1 VNVLDPAYLH
11 ADSSTMGMLSELRAR
26 DPQAAARS
34 AVLTLALFAGVVTG
48 LTKYQQASA
57 SSAAY
62 VAGWVTVLML
72 VAAATVHVLVDPV
85 RLDRWLS
92 GTVTAVGGVVTASVL
107 NLLTL
112 DTSAAAQAFLAFPV
126 LWAAAHLRQAAVV
139 LVTCAALWAD
149 CVVLLQLRSLAEAA
163 PDLLFFG
170 AVLVV
175 PAVMLTRANGVR
187 DRLVEALQEQAAVD
201 PLTGLVNRR
210 SFDDALETTLQR
222 PVDGGTALVL
232 IDVDSFKTIND
243 SHGHP
248 VGDAVLVH
256 LAEVL
261 REQIRMDDAVLS
273 RLGGDELAVLLSNCT
288 PEVAA
293 RRAEELLLAVRS
305 TPLAL
310 TDGTL
315 LSLSISLG
323 VAHVPEQQGDLSS
336 LYHEADVALYDA
348 KRGGRGRVGVS
359 GVSVEIPV
367 PARGGV
373 LGSAVP
379 VR

>member
-1 VNVLDPAYLH
+1 VNVLGPAYLR
-11 ADSSTMGMLSELRAR
+11 ADTSTMGMLSELRAR

-62 VAGWVTVLML
+62 VAGWVTVLVL
-72 VAAATVHVLVDPV
+72 VAAAAVHLLVDPV
-85 RLDRWLS
+85 RLDGWLS
-92 GTVTAVGGVVTASVL
+92 GTGIAVGGVLTASVL

-126 LWAAAHLRQAAVV
+126 LWSAAHLRRAAVV
-139 LVTCAALWAD
+139 LVTGAAVWAD
-149 CVVLLQLRSLAEAA
+149 SVVLLQLRSLAEAA

-187 DRLVEALQEQAAVD
+187 DRLVEELKQQAAVD

-210 SFDDALETTLQR
+210 SFDEALETTLRR
-222 PVDGGTALVL
+222 PVGAGTALVL

-261 REQIRMDDAVLS
+261 REHIRTDDAVLS
-273 RLGGDELAVLLSNCT
+273 RLGGDELAVLLRNCT
-288 PEVAA
+288 PEVAE
-293 RRAEELLLAVRS
+293 RRAGDLLLAVRS
-305 TPLAL
+305 TPLDL

-323 VAHVPEQQGDLSS
+323 VAHVPEQQGDLTS
-336 LYHEADVALYDA
+336 LYHQADVALYDA

-359 GVSVEIPV
+359 GASEETPL

-373 LGSAVP
+373 LGSAAP

>member
-1 VNVLDPAYLH
+1 
-11 ADSSTMGMLSELRAR
+11 MGMLTELRAR

-48 LTKYQQASA
+48 LTEYQQASA

-62 VAGWVTVLML
+62 AAGWVTVLVL
-72 VAAATVHVLVDPV
+72 AAAAAVHLLVDPV

-92 GTVTAVGGVVTASVL
+92 GTVIAVGGVLTASVL

-139 LVTCAALWAD
+139 LVTGTAVWAD
-149 CVVLLQLRSLAEAA
+149 CVVLLLLRTPAEAA

-175 PAVMLTRANGVR
+175 PAVMLTRANRVQ
-187 DRLVEALQEQAAVD
+187 DRLVKALQEQATVD

-210 SFDDALETTLQR
+210 SFDEALETTLTR
-222 PVDGGTALVL
+222 PVGAGTALVL

-261 REQIRMDDAVLS
+261 REQIRPDDALVS
-273 RLGGDELAVLLSNCT
+273 RLGGDELAVLLRNCT
-288 PEVAA
+288 PRVAA
-293 RRAEELLLAVRS
+293 RRAEDLLLAVRS
-305 TPLAL
+305 TPLPLA
-310 TDGTL
+310 DGTL

-323 VAHVPEQQGDLSS
+323 VAHVPQPEGDLTS
-336 LYHEADVALYDA
+336 LYHDADVALYDA
-348 KRGGRGRVGVS
+348 KRGGRGRVGLS
-359 GVSVEIPV
+359 QPRVEA
-367 PARGGV
+367 PAP
-373 LGSAVP
+373 A
-379 VR
+379 

>member
-1 VNVLDPAYLH
+1 
-11 ADSSTMGMLSELRAR
+11 MLSELRAR

-62 VAGWVTVLML
+62 VAGWVTVLVL
-72 VAAATVHVLVDPV
+72 VAAAGVHLLVDPV

-92 GTVTAVGGVVTASVL
+92 GAGIAVGGVLTASVL

-112 DTSAAAQAFLAFPV
+112 DASAAAQAFLAFPV
-126 LWAAAHLRQAAVV
+126 LWAAAHLRRAAVV
-139 LVTCAALWAD
+139 LVTGAAVWAD
-149 CVVLLQLRSLAEAA
+149 CVVLLQLRPLAEAA

-187 DRLVEALQEQAAVD
+187 DRLVEELKQQAAID

-210 SFDDALETTLQR
+210 SFDEALETTLRR
-222 PVDGGTALVL
+222 PVGAGTALVL

-248 VGDAVLVH
+248 IGDAVLVH

-261 REQIRMDDAVLS
+261 REQIRTDDAVLS
-273 RLGGDELAVLLSNCT
+273 RLGGDELAVLLRDCT

-293 RRAEELLLAVRS
+293 RRAEDLLLAVRS
-305 TPLAL
+305 TPLDL

-323 VAHVPEQQGDLSS
+323 VAHVPEQQGDLTS

-359 GVSVEIPV
+359 AAPGPTPV

-373 LGSAVP
+373 LGSAAP

>member
-1 VNVLDPAYLH
+1 
-11 ADSSTMGMLSELRAR
+11 MGMLSELRAR

-48 LTKYQQASA
+48 LTKYQQPSV
-57 SSAAY
+57 SSTAY
-62 VAGWVTVLML
+62 AAGWVTVLVL
-72 VAAATVHVLVDPV
+72 VATAAVHLLVDAH

-92 GTVTAVGGVVTASVL
+92 GTVIAVGGVAVASVL
-107 NLLTL
+107 NVLTV

-139 LVTCAALWAD
+139 LVTGTAVWAD
-149 CVVLLQLRSLAEAA
+149 CVVLLLLRSPGEAA

-175 PAVMLTRANGVR
+175 PAVMLTRANRVR
-187 DRLVEALQEQAAVD
+187 DRLVEALQEQATID

-210 SFDDALETTLQR
+210 SFDEALETTLTR
-222 PVDGGTALVL
+222 PVGVGTALVL

-261 REQIRMDDAVLS
+261 REQIRADDALVS
-273 RLGGDELAVLLSNCT
+273 RLGGDELAV
-288 PEVAA
+288 
-293 RRAEELLLAVRS
+293 RS
-305 TPLAL
+305 TPLPLA
-310 TDGTL
+310 DGTL

-323 VAHVPEQQGDLSS
+323 VAHVPERAGDLTT
-336 LYHEADVALYDA
+336 LYHDADVALYDA

-359 GVSVEIPV
+359 TAPLPTAAEP
-367 PARGGV
+367 RGGV
-373 LGSAVP
+373 LGTAAAV
-379 VR
+379 R

>member
-1 VNVLDPAYLH
+1 
-11 ADSSTMGMLSELRAR
+11 MLSELRAR

-34 AVLTLALFAGVVTG
+34 AVMTLAIFAGVVSG
-48 LTKYQQASA
+48 LTKYQQPSVSPGASL
-57 SSAAY
+57 
-62 VAGWVTVLML
+62 AGWMTVLVL
-72 VAAATVHVLVDPV
+72 AAFAGLHLLVDPE
-85 RLDRWLS
+85 RLDRCLS
-92 GTVTAVGGVVTASVL
+92 GTGIALGGVLIASVL
-107 NLLTL
+107 NVLTV

-139 LVTCAALWAD
+139 LVTGAAVWAD
-149 CVVLLQLRSLAEAA
+149 FVVLLMLRTPAQAA

-175 PAVMLTRANGVR
+175 PAVMLTRANGMR
-187 DRLVEALQEQAAVD
+187 DRLVEELKEQAAVD

-210 SFDDALETTLQR
+210 SFDEALETTLRR
-222 PVDGGTALVL
+222 PVGAGTALVL

-243 SHGHP
+243 SRGHP

-261 REQIRMDDAVLS
+261 REQIRTDDAVLS
-273 RLGGDELAVLLSNCT
+273 RLGGDELAVLLRDCT
-288 PEVAA
+288 AAVAA
-293 RRAEELLLAVRS
+293 RRAEDLLLAVRS
-305 TPLAL
+305 SPLAL
-310 TDGTL
+310 ADGTI

-323 VAHVPEQQGDLSS
+323 VAHVPEQQGDLTS

-359 GVSVEIPV
+359 GASGDGPV
-367 PARGGV
+367 PPRGGV
-373 LGSAVP
+373 LRSLTP

>member
-1 VNVLDPAYLH
+1 
-11 ADSSTMGMLSELRAR
+11 
-26 DPQAAARS
+26 
-34 AVLTLALFAGVVTG
+34 
-48 LTKYQQASA
+48 
-57 SSAAY
+57 
-62 VAGWVTVLML
+62 
-72 VAAATVHVLVDPV
+72 V

-92 GTVTAVGGVVTASVL
+92 GTFSAIGGVVTASVL

-126 LWAAAHLRQAAVV
+126 LWAAAHLRRAAVV
-139 LVTCAALWAD
+139 LVTGAALWAD
-149 CVVLLQLRSLAEAA
+149 CVVLLHLRSLAEAA

-175 PAVMLTRANGVR
+175 PAVMLTRANGLR
-187 DRLVEALQEQAAVD
+187 DRLVEELKEQATID

-210 SFDDALETTLQR
+210 SFDEALEMTLDR
-222 PVDGGTALVL
+222 PLGAGTALVL

-248 VGDAVLVH
+248 IGDAVLVH
-256 LAEVL
+256 LAGVL
-261 REQIRMDDAVLS
+261 REQIRTDDAVLS
-273 RLGGDELAVLLSNCT
+273 RLGGDELAVLLRNCT

-293 RRAEELLLAVRS
+293 RRAEDLLLAVRS
-305 TPLAL
+305 TPLPLA
-310 TDGTL
+310 DGTL

-323 VAHVPEQQGDLSS
+323 VAHVPERQGDLTS

-348 KRGGRGRVGVS
+348 KRGGRGRVGLS
-359 GVSVEIPV
+359 ASSEPTPV

-373 LGSAVP
+373 LGTPAP